1 MQEFYD
7 EIIQSYATYVD
18 TYGTVADSIYM
29 NASKYAEFYSWSS
42 KTRNNLIEITQST
55 RSLCGM
61 RIYTDTNFEFDF
73 FILEENDVKNAIQN
87 SNENINKFKPMDLSK
102 NEDSLSLYN
111 TVETI
116 QLIIPRSILNFRMGT

>member
-7 EIIQSYATYVD
+7 EIIQSYARYKE

-42 KTRNNLIEITQST
+42 KTGENLIEITQSA
-55 RSLCGM
+55 RSLFGM
-61 RIYTDTNFEFDF
+61 RIYTHTSFEFDF

-87 SNENINKFKPMDLSK
+87 SNETINKFKPMDLSK
-102 NEDSLSLYN
+102 NEDSLTPYN
-111 TVETI
+111 TMETI
-116 QLIIPRSILNFRMGT
+116 QLKIPESILNFRMGT